1 MALSGRS
8 RNAVLDLVAGAATFA
23 AFFLALRWL
32 PDNNAALIFLAAEVA
47 YLLAGTVRGGRGNR
61 DPVLKAILIMLPG
74 AIVILVFAYTGYA
87 FTADSYVFCFFG
99 AAVLGALSGVV
110 LRAVLPNRGYPGV
123 VAVAMVV
130 LVATVIVLRGVVPR
144 MMAASLGREADV
156 PAVTFSLS
164 PMEGGSISSEEL
176 RGRVVV
182 LAFWAS
188 WCRPCVSELPQ
199 VEQVYEQF
207 RSDPRVTFWAVDS
220 GISNDTVGKQ
230 RNMILT
236 QHWHLPFATDAE
248 NLEHKMNLHG
258 LPKIVLLDPAGRVRW
273 VHDGYDGSED
283 LPGELRRYIEQLL
296 QR

>member
-23 AFFLALRWL
+23 AFFLVLRWL
-32 PDNNAALIFLAAEVA
+32 PDNNAALIFLTAELA
-47 YLLAGTVRGGRGNR
+47 YLLAGIVRGGGRGNR

-87 FTADSYVFCFFG
+87 FTADPYVFCFFG

-110 LRAVLPNRGYPGV
+110 LRGVLPNRGYLGA
-123 VAVAMVV
+123 VAVAAVV

-188 WCRPCVSELPQ
+188 WCRPCC
-199 VEQVYEQF
+199 
-207 RSDPRVTFWAVDS
+207 
-220 GISNDTVGKQ
+220 
-230 RNMILT
+230 RNCRKCSKCMSS
-236 QHWHLPFATDAE
+236 FGATD
-248 NLEHKMNLHG
+248 G
-258 LPKIVLLDPAGRVRW
+258 
-273 VHDGYDGSED
+273 
-283 LPGELRRYIEQLL
+283 
-296 QR
+296 